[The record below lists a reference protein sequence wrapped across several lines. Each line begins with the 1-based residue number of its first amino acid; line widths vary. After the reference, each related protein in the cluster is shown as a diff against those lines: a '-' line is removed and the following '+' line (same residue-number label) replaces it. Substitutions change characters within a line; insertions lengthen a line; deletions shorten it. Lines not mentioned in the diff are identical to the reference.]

1 MQKMALSVKDAA
13 EELGIS
19 ESTCYWM
26 IHTGALPHN
35 RVSARGSKG
44 KGKILISRMALE
56 KWLLGQPGE
65 KHDTRPRIHQG

>member
-26 IHTGALPHN
+26 VHTGALPHN

-56 KWLLGQPGE
+56 KWLLGQSWE
-65 KHDTRPRIHQG
+65 KYDTRPHIHQG